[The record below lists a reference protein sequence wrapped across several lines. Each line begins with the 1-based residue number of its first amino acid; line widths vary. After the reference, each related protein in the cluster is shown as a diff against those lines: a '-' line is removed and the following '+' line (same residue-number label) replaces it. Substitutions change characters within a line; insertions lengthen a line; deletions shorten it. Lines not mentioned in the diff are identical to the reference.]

1 VPEACPRCKAPEVT
15 GERCP
20 RCGVYVAAYR
30 ASLETMR
37 RGPVPRPAAPPSP
50 NLAST
55 GSAAATGS
63 TAPPSSAGSAP
74 PGATPDAVPP
84 MTSAAPASTETRRL
98 NFHGSAAALA
108 GLAVTNV
115 LLILLTLGVY
125 YFWAKTRMRRYV
137 LGETELEGD
146 RFAYHGTGRELLVG
160 FARGMGVVLVPVL
173 LLSVLPAVYGAPA
186 AVRQSLSTLLWLLG
200 LLVMPVAMVGAR
212 RYRLSRTS
220 WRGIRF
226 SFRGRVRDFVQLFV
240 VGNILS
246 SMTLGLYYPVYMTH
260 RQKFMV
266 QNAWFGSRKFDFD
279 GRGRE
284 LVWPF
289 ARMVLLFLPTL
300 GLSWFWFSARRH
312 RYFTDHTR
320 FGAARF
326 HSTIAG
332 GALAWL
338 QISNVLA
345 LVLTLGLAWPWT
357 AARSL
362 HFTNRNLTLLGDLDL
377 ATIRQDARAASA
389 TGEALSGLLDAD
401 FGVS

>member
-1 VPEACPRCKAPEVT
+1 MAEGCPRCGFADLT
-15 GERCP
+15 GERCS
-20 RCGVYVAAYR
+20 RCGVYVTAYR
-30 ASLETMR
+30 ASLEAMR
-37 RGPVPRPAAPPSP
+37 RGPVLRPAAGPPESAATAAPGAAPPS
-50 NLAST
+50 
-55 GSAAATGS
+55 AT
-63 TAPPSSAGSAP
+63 A
-74 PGATPDAVPP
+74 
-84 MTSAAPASTETRRL
+84 TRRL
-98 NFHGSAAALA
+98 TFHGSAGALL

-115 LLILLTLGVY
+115 LLILLTLGIY
-125 YFWAKTRMRRYV
+125 FFWAKARMRRYL

-146 RFAYHGTGRELLVG
+146 RFAYHGTGRELLLG
-160 FARGMGVVLVPVL
+160 FTRGLVVIFIPVA

-186 AVRQSLSTLLWLLG
+186 PVRHSLSTLLWLLG
-200 LLVMPVAMVGAR
+200 LLLMPVAMVGAR

-226 SFRGRVRDFVQLFV
+226 SFRGRLRDFVQLFV
-240 VGNILS
+240 VGHVLS
-246 SMTLGLYYPVYMTH
+246 SLTLGLYYPIYSTH

-266 QNAWFGSRKFDFD
+266 SNAWFGSQKFDFD

-289 ARMVLLFLPTL
+289 ARMILLFLPTL
-300 GLSWFWFSARRH
+300 GLSWFWFSARRQ

-320 FGAARF
+320 FGPARF

-332 GALAWL
+332 GALAWM
-338 QISNVLA
+338 QISNFVA

-357 AARSL
+357 TVRSMR
-362 HFTNRNLTLLGDLDL
+362 FTNRNLSLVGALDL
-377 ATIRQDARAASA
+377 TAIRQDAQAASA

>member
-1 VPEACPRCKAPEVT
+1 MAEGCPRCGFADLT

-20 RCGVYVAAYR
+20 RCGVYVTAYR

-37 RGPVPRPAAPPSP
+37 RGPVRHPAAVPPASAATAEPGAAPPS
-50 NLAST
+50 
-55 GSAAATGS
+55 AT
-63 TAPPSSAGSAP
+63 T
-74 PGATPDAVPP
+74 
-84 MTSAAPASTETRRL
+84 TRRL
-98 NFHGSAAALA
+98 TFHGSAGALL

-115 LLILLTLGVY
+115 LLILLTLGIY
-125 YFWAKTRMRRYV
+125 FFWAKTRMRRYL

-146 RFAYHGTGRELLVG
+146 RFAYHGTGRELLLG
-160 FARGMGVVLVPVL
+160 FTRGLVVIFIPVA
-173 LLSVLPAVYGAPA
+173 LLSVLPTVYGAPA
-186 AVRQSLSTLLWLLG
+186 PVRRSLSTLLWLLG
-200 LLVMPVAMVGAR
+200 LLLMPVAMVGAR

-226 SFRGRVRDFVQLFV
+226 SFRGRLRDFVQLFV
-240 VGNILS
+240 VGNVLS
-246 SMTLGLYYPVYMTH
+246 SLTLGLYYPIYSTH

-266 QNAWFGSRKFDFD
+266 SNAWFGSQKFDFD

-289 ARMVLLFLPTL
+289 ARMILLFLPTL
-300 GLSWFWFSARRH
+300 GLSWFWFSARRQ

-320 FGAARF
+320 FGPARF

-332 GALAWL
+332 GALAWM
-338 QISNVLA
+338 QISNFVA

-357 AARSL
+357 TVRSMR
-362 HFTNRNLTLLGDLDL
+362 FTNRNLSLVGALDL
-377 ATIRQDARAASA
+377 AAIRQDAQAASA

>member
-1 VPEACPRCKAPEVT
+1 VEVT

-20 RCGVYVAAYR
+20 RCGVFVAAYR

-37 RGPVPRPAAPPSP
+37 RGPVPRGTGPAAAPAGVRPAPATATPPPAAAAPPEAP
-50 NLAST
+50 PPLAGVATSGLPPT
-55 GSAAATGS
+55 GS
-63 TAPPSSAGSAP
+63 SA
-74 PGATPDAVPP
+74 
-84 MTSAAPASTETRRL
+84 MTSTETRRL
-98 NFHGSAAALA
+98 GFHGSAAALA

-125 YFWAKTRMRRYV
+125 YFWAKARMRRYV

-160 FARGMGVVLVPVL
+160 FARGMSLVILPVL
-173 LLSVLPAVYGAPA
+173 LLSVLPTVYGAPA
-186 AVRQSLSTLLWLLG
+186 PVRRSLSTLLWMLG
-200 LLVMPVAMVGAR
+200 LLLMPVAMVGAR

-246 SMTLGLYYPVYMTH
+246 GATFGLYYPVYTTH

-266 QNAWFGSRKFDFD
+266 SHAWFGSRKFDFD

-284 LVWPF
+284 LIWPF
-289 ARMVLLFLPTL
+289 VRMILLFLPTL
-300 GLSWFWFSARRH
+300 GLAWFWFSARRH

-332 GALAWL
+332 GPLAWL
-338 QISNVLA
+338 QITNFLA
-345 LVLTLGLAWPWT
+345 IALTLGLAWPWT

-362 HFTNRNLTLLGDLDL
+362 HFTNRNLTLVGDLDL

>member
-1 VPEACPRCKAPEVT
+1 VEVT

-37 RGPVPRPAAPPSP
+37 RGPVRRPAAPLSP
-50 NLAST
+50 GLAST
-55 GSAAATGS
+55 GTTATPAAA
-63 TAPPSSAGSAP
+63 SAP
-74 PGATPDAVPP
+74 SGATPHAVPP
-84 MTSAAPASTETRRL
+84 ATSAAPASTETRRL
-98 NFHGSAAALA
+98 SFHGSAAALA

-173 LLSVLPAVYGAPA
+173 LLSVLPAAYGAPA
-186 AVRQSLSTLLWLLG
+186 AVRQSLSTLLWMLG

-240 VGNILS
+240 VGIILS
-246 SMTLGLYYPVYMTH
+246 YVTLGLYYPVYLTH

-266 QNAWFGSRKFDFD
+266 QHAWFGSRKFDFD

-289 ARMVLLFLPTL
+289 GLMILLFLPTL

-312 RYFTDHTR
+312 RYFTDHSR

-338 QISNVLA
+338 QITNFLA
-345 LVLTLGLAWPWT
+345 LVLTRGLAWPWT

-401 FGVS
+401 FGIS